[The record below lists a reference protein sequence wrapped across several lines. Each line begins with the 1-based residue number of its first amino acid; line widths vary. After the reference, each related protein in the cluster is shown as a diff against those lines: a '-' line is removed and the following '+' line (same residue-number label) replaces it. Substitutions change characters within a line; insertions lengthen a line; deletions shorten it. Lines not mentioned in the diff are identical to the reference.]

1 MRFMGFRR
9 LPARLQMRGSDD
21 MQMQAKGA
29 AAMTPED
36 PSPHVIFAARC
47 IINLAWALATVL
59 IGELLDLWNL

>member
-1 MRFMGFRR
+1 
-9 LPARLQMRGSDD
+9 MRGWHD

-29 AAMTPED
+29 PTMTPED

-59 IGELLDLWNL
+59 IGELLDLWSI

>member
-1 MRFMGFRR
+1 
-9 LPARLQMRGSDD
+9 